1 MYRRTFWLDKVE
13 DTDTHEIIQEGTD
26 QSARNFN
33 NAEHGISDVNL
44 AAALILI
51 SASITAEQ
59 VATEEKT
66 VTLKNTQSYPFNNS
80 IQTIALSKARNFTD
94 YTVEAEVLEHSGSV
108 GDVRIFDRMLN
119 GFKIAYDGSAQ
130 SAIIKLRI
138 KGGM

>member
-13 DTDTHEIIQEGTD
+13 DVDTGEIIQEGTD
-26 QSARNFN
+26 QSAGHFN

-51 SASITAEQ
+51 SSSLTAEQ
-59 VATEEKT
+59 VATEEKA
-66 VTLKNTQSYPFNNS
+66 VTLTNSQSYPFNNS
-80 IQTIALSKARNFTD
+80 TQTIALATARNFTD

-108 GDVRIFDRMLN
+108 GEVRIFDRMLN
-119 GFKIAYDGSAQ
+119 GFKIAYDGSAK
-130 SAIIKLRI
+130 SATIKLRI

>member
-13 DTDTHEIIQEGTD
+13 DVDTHEIIQEGTD
-26 QSARNFN
+26 QSAGHFN

-51 SASITAEQ
+51 SSSLTAEQ
-59 VATEEKT
+59 VATEERT
-66 VTLKNTQSYPFNNS
+66 ITLTNSQSYPFNDS
-80 IQTIALSKARNFTD
+80 TKTIALATARNFTD
-94 YTVEAEVLEHSGSV
+94 YTVEAEITAHDGNV

-119 GFKIAYDGSAQ
+119 GFKIAYDGSAK
-130 SAIIKLRI
+130 SATIKLRI

>member
-13 DTDTHEIIQEGTD
+13 DVDTHEIIQEGTD
-26 QSARNFN
+26 QSAGHFN

-51 SASITAEQ
+51 SSSLTAEQ

-66 VTLKNTQSYPFNNS
+66 ITLTNNQSYPFNNS
-80 IQTIALSKARNFTD
+80 KRTIALATARNFTD
-94 YTVEAEVLEHSGSV
+94 YTVEAEVLEHSGNV
-108 GDVRIFDRMLN
+108 GDVKIFDRMLN
-119 GFKIAYDGSAQ
+119 GFKIAYDGSAK
-130 SAIIKLRI
+130 SATIKLRI

>member
-13 DTDTHEIIQEGTD
+13 DVDTHEIIQEGTD
-26 QSARNFN
+26 QSAGHFN

-51 SASITAEQ
+51 SSSLTAEQ
-59 VATEEKT
+59 VATEERT
-66 VTLKNTQSYPFNNS
+66 ITLTNSHSYPFNDS
-80 IQTIALSKARNFTD
+80 TKTISLATARNFTD
-94 YTVEAEVLEHSGSV
+94 YTVEAEVLDHSGNV

-119 GFKIAYDGSAQ
+119 GFKIAYDGSAK
-130 SAIIKLRI
+130 SATIKLRI

>member
-13 DTDTHEIIQEGTD
+13 DADTGEQIQEGTD
-26 QSARNFN
+26 QSAGHFN

-51 SASITAEQ
+51 SSSLTAEQ
-59 VATEEKT
+59 VATEERT
-66 VTLKNTQSYPFNNS
+66 ITLTNSQSYPFNDS
-80 IQTIALSKARNFTD
+80 TKTIALATARNFTD
-94 YTVEAEVLEHSGSV
+94 YTVEAEVLDHSGNV

-119 GFKIAYDGSAQ
+119 GFKIAYDGSAK
-130 SAIIKLRI
+130 SATIKLRI

>member
-13 DTDTHEIIQEGTD
+13 DVDTHEIIQEGTD
-26 QSARNFN
+26 QSAGHFN

-51 SASITAEQ
+51 SSSLAAEQ
-59 VATEEKT
+59 VATEERT
-66 VTLKNTQSYPFNNS
+66 ITLTNSQSYPFNNS
-80 IQTIALSKARNFTD
+80 VQTIALTTARNFTD
-94 YTVEAEVLEHSGSV
+94 YTVEAEVLEHSGNV

-119 GFKIAYDGSAQ
+119 GFKIAYDGSAK
-130 SAIIKLRI
+130 SATIKLRI

>member
-1 MYRRTFWLDKVE
+1 MYRRTFWLDKVVDA
-13 DTDTHEIIQEGTD
+13 DTGEQIQEGTD
-26 QSARNFN
+26 QSAGHFN

-51 SASITAEQ
+51 SSSLTAEQ

-66 VTLKNTQSYPFNNS
+66 ITLTNSQSYPFNDS
-80 IQTIALSKARNFTD
+80 TQTIALATARNFTD
-94 YTVEAEVLEHSGSV
+94 YTVEAEVLDHSGNV

-119 GFKIAYDGSAQ
+119 GFKIAYDGSAK
-130 SAIIKLRI
+130 SATIKLRI

>member
-13 DTDTHEIIQEGTD
+13 DVDTHEIIQEGTD
-26 QSARNFN
+26 QSAGHFN

-51 SASITAEQ
+51 SSSLTAEQ
-59 VATEEKT
+59 VATEERT
-66 VTLKNTQSYPFNNS
+66 ITLTNSQSYPFNNS
-80 IQTIALSKARNFTD
+80 VQTIALATASNFTD
-94 YTVEAEVLEHSGSV
+94 YTVEAEVLDHSGNV

-119 GFKIAYDGSAQ
+119 GFKVAYDGSAK
-130 SAIIKLRI
+130 SATIKLRI

>member
-13 DTDTHEIIQEGTD
+13 DVDTHEIIQEGTD
-26 QSARNFN
+26 QSAGHFN

-51 SASITAEQ
+51 SSSLTAEQ
-59 VATEEKT
+59 VATEERT
-66 VTLKNTQSYPFNNS
+66 ITLTNSQSYPFNNS
-80 IQTIALSKARNFTD
+80 TQTIALATARNFTD
-94 YTVEAEVLEHSGSV
+94 YTVEAEVLDHSGNV

-119 GFKIAYDGSAQ
+119 GFKIAYDGSAK
-130 SAIIKLRI
+130 SATIKLRI